1 MSRAS
6 GTGTAEAGTHDG
18 FALTRAAHAV
28 AQSDWGDRLARIG
41 LGTRA
46 VVYLVWAV
54 LVARIASGMLGPAPK
69 KPTTGTGVA
78 QAIGEATGGVLM
90 LIILAAGCLLFAMFS
105 LLDAILHHNDETPW
119 GKRWG
124 DRLLS
129 VWGCLLYTLFAIY
142 CLHEAAGSP
151 QSQTA
156 AQSRRSESHLTAEVL
171 GWPGGP
177 VLLGLFGGVLCIIAI
192 FLVTRCIRVTFS
204 PRFDVDNMSK
214 RAWRTVVV
222 LGVGGYVGRAVM
234 FGIVGWFVI
243 SAAVQDAPQKSEGID
258 GAVRRLADT
267 GGGTLLLW
275 VLALGLVLYA
285 LFTLAEARYRKV

>member
-1 MSRAS
+1 MS
-6 GTGTAEAGTHDG
+6 GVQETTEAQPPSG

-28 AQSDWGDRLARIG
+28 AQSNWGDRLARIG
-41 LGTRA
+41 LGTRT

-78 QAIGEATGGVLM
+78 QALGEATGGVLM
-90 LIILAAGCLLFAMFS
+90 LILLAAGCLLFAMFS

-129 VWGCLLYTLFAIY
+129 VWGCLLYTLFAVY
-142 CLHEAAGSP
+142 CLHEATGSP
-151 QSQTA
+151 QQQTA
-156 AQSRRSESHLTAEVL
+156 AQSRRSESHLSAEVL
-171 GWPGGP
+171 RWPGGP
-177 VLLGLFGGVLCIIAI
+177 VLLGLFGGILCVIAV
-192 FLVTRCIRVTFS
+192 FLVTRCLRVTFS

-222 LGVGGYVGRAVM
+222 LGIGGYLGRAEM
-234 FGIVGWFVI
+234 FGIVGWFVL
-243 SAAVQDAPQKSEGID
+243 SAAVQDEPRKSEGID
-258 GAVRRLADT
+258 GAVRRLADS
-267 GGGTLLLW
+267 GVGTVVLW
-275 VLALGLVLYA
+275 GLAVGLAMYA
-285 LFTLAEARYRKV
+285 LFTLAEARYRRV